1 MKLVIDERAKHRIVG
16 IAVLLSI
23 VVVFAPAILKKS
35 QQRFEES
42 VSISVKL
49 PPKPKLPDVAVREPK
64 ALFQAVKVARV
75 DIPKDR
81 QIPQPQTII
90 AKAQPLSA
98 LPATIASDIS
108 TKKAEVLSLNT
119 EPSELVQAINSNL
132 TTHITAAVKPNV
144 VVAQQAAS
152 KPKVVSPSAVKSSPG
167 VVHVP
172 AKIVSQQQPIAHPNN
187 QAYRIQ
193 LGSFAQKNNAIALVN
208 KLKAKGYSANYYPVT
223 VKGLVYYKVIAGNA
237 VARDKAQQLQ
247 RQLAQ
252 AVQLNGFIVPR
263 GVG

>member
-1 MKLVIDERAKHRIVG
+1 M
-16 IAVLLSI
+16 
-23 VVVFAPAILKKS
+23 
-35 QQRFEES
+35 QRFEES

-64 ALFQAVKVARV
+64 TLFQAVKVARA

-81 QIPQPQTII
+81 QISQLQTTI
-90 AKAQPLSA
+90 AKAQPLSS
-98 LPATIASDIS
+98 LPEAIASNIS
-108 TKKAEVLSLNT
+108 SKKSDVLSLNT

-132 TTHITAAVKPNV
+132 TTHITAAVKPKV
-144 VVAQQAAS
+144 IVAEQAVA
-152 KPKVVSPSAVKSSPG
+152 KPKVILPPAVKSKP
-167 VVHVP
+167 VAVLHAP
-172 AKIVSQQQPIAHPNN
+172 PKIVSKQPIAHQNN
-187 QAYRIQ
+187 NAYRVQ
-193 LGSFAQKNNAIALVN
+193 LGSFAQRNNAIALVN

-223 VKGLVYYKVIAGNA
+223 LKGIVYYKVIAGNA